1 MASSGSSQ
9 IGSMTSQ
16 ADILC
21 WCSRQSDVEESLDE
35 VPRDDEEKRANI
47 RHILLRPDTYIG
59 SIEAVKQAMWVIDN
73 RNLVHR
79 VISFVPGLYK
89 ICDDVLVASADH
101 KRQYPSSNCIKINI
115 DSENSVISVRIS
127 GRGIPISEH
136 AREVTHTPRN
146 VDVTCAGN
154 ESGNTVL
161 PNVFSKKFTVLTA
174 CRYHR
179 RAVEQSW
186 IDNMSKKDNIR
197 ETTFDGDDDFVEIT
211 FSPDLEKFSI
221 AQLDS
226 DTVALLSRRAYDV
239 AGCLDNVNVFLNEK
253 ELPISG
259 FKAYVDF
266 YVKSVQSE
274 DSQPLK
280 VVHEQV
286 NPRWEVCLCMSEK
299 GFQQVSF
306 VNSITT
312 TKGGRHVDHV
322 ADQIV
327 TVLMERV
334 KERIA
339 EGVDIKPYQ
348 IKNHMFVFVNCWIEN
363 PTFDS
368 RTRQNMVLPS
378 ANFAAECQLGEEFLE
393 GALSCGIVES
403 VVRWIQAH
411 KENVTDQEQ
420 TTTSQKP
427 LKLWG
432 IPKFDDARE
441 AGGENSSK
449 CTLILAEGDSARAFA
464 RGGLGVAGRHL
475 YGVYPIRY
483 KLMNVRD
490 ASSRQ
495 VRDNVDICN
504 IMAILGLEFE
514 KMYDTPESLNSL
526 RYGRV
531 MIMANQD
538 VEGAHFKGLLINFFH
553 HNWPALLKQEFLEQ
567 FVTPVVKVFKGEQA
581 FHFFTNS
588 EEWKKHTPE
597 SRAWKVK
604 NYKGLG
610 TSTMKEAREYFND
623 IHRHKIPFK
632 YEGPQDDEAIE
643 LAFSRRKCDERR
655 SWMVDFMV
663 ERRKKREAGMEERS
677 LYSKETGR
685 ISYKDFIN
693 KELVAYF
700 LQDNERCIPAMADG
714 LKPSQRKVLYTCFEK
729 YDNEEVKVVE
739 LAAAVS
745 EITSYRFGEQSLM
758 STIINL
764 AQNFV
769 GSNNLN
775 LLQPIGQFGTRLRGG
790 RDAASPRYIFTQLS
804 SLARLLFP
812 ACDDN
817 LLTYLHDD
825 DNQRI
830 EPENYV
836 PIIPMVLVNGS
847 EGIGTG
853 WSTRICKYDVREV
866 VDNIRRMIAGEEP
879 VPMLPSYRKF
889 KGTIEEVEPNR
900 FLVTGVIEVVDS
912 TTVVITEL
920 PIGTWTQIYREQ
932 VLERMLHC
940 VSDFDELHV
949 DGEVRFVV
957 KMSQDEL
964 RKAEEADLHKVFR
977 LQTTLSQTMVLFDTH
992 GCIRRYDNAREILK
1006 EFFSLRMELY
1016 HKRKTHL
1023 EGLLR
1028 AESSRIGNQVRF
1040 IEERTEGKIRIEN
1053 MSTEEAIQLL
1063 AQRGYDSDPVE
1074 ARMGSQGNGASD
1086 SEETGD
1092 EGDGV
1097 SESGPA
1103 SGPDFKYL
1111 LGMAMWS
1118 LTKEKK
1124 EELLR
1129 HRDKK
1134 EQELSDLK
1142 KKTAG
1147 MLWLEDLQALSRELD
1162 PFRSTENTRGS
1173 KHAKTVKKSKTRQ
1186 IKTRDKTK
1194 T

>member
-1 MASSGSSQ
+1 M
-9 IGSMTSQ
+9 
-16 ADILC
+16 
-21 WCSRQSDVEESLDE
+21 
-35 VPRDDEEKRANI
+35 
-47 RHILLRPDTYIG
+47 
-59 SIEAVKQAMWVIDN
+59 
-73 RNLVHR
+73 RN
-79 VISFVPGLYK
+79 S
-89 ICDDVLVASADH
+89 
-101 KRQYPSSNCIKINI
+101 
-115 DSENSVISVRIS
+115 
-127 GRGIPISEH
+127 
-136 AREVTHTPRN
+136 
-146 VDVTCAGN
+146 DVTCAGY
-154 ESGNTVL
+154 EGDNTVL
-161 PNVFSKKFTVLTA
+161 PKVFGKKFTVLTA

-186 IDNMSKKDNIR
+186 MDNMNKKDVIR
-197 ETTFDGDDDFVEIT
+197 KTTFDGDDDFVEIT
-211 FSPDLEKFSI
+211 FSPYLEKFNM
-221 AQLDS
+221 ARLDG
-226 DTVALLSRRAYDV
+226 DTVALLSRRAYDI
-239 AGCLDNVNVFLNEK
+239 AGCLDNVNVFLNGQ

-259 FKAYVDF
+259 FKAYVDL
-266 YVKSVQSE
+266 YVKSVQGE

-299 GFQQVSF
+299 GFQEVSF
-306 VNSITT
+306 INGIAT

-334 KERIA
+334 KEKIA

-348 IKNHMFVFVNCWIEN
+348 IKDHMFVFVNCWIEK

-368 RTRQNMVLPS
+368 QTRENMVLPS
-378 ANFAAECQLGEEFLE
+378 ANFAHDCQLGEEFLE

-403 VVRWIQAH
+403 VVRWIQAR
-411 KENVTDQEQ
+411 KQNVTDQEQ
-420 TTTSQKP
+420 ATASQNP
-427 LKLWG
+427 SKLRG

-441 AGGENSSK
+441 AGGKNSSK

-464 RGGLGVAGRHL
+464 RGGLGVAGRDR
-475 YGVYPIRY
+475 YGVYSIRH

-495 VRDNVDICN
+495 VRDNTDIIN

-514 KMYDTPESLNSL
+514 ELYDTPESFNSL

-531 MIMANQD
+531 MIIANQD
-538 VEGAHFKGLLINFFH
+538 VEGAHFTGLLINFFH
-553 HNWPALLKQEFLEQ
+553 HNWPALLRQEFLEQ
-567 FVTPVVKVFKGEQA
+567 FVTPVVKVCKGGQK
-581 FHFFTNS
+581 FHFFSNS
-588 EEWKKHTPE
+588 EFKEWKKCTPK

-604 NYKGLG
+604 YYRGLG
-610 TSTMKEAREYFND
+610 TSTMKEAKEYFSD
-623 IHRHKIPFK
+623 MHRHKIPFI
-632 YEGPQDDEAIE
+632 YEGPKDDEAIE

-663 ERRKKREAGMEERS
+663 ARRKNREAGLEERS
-677 LYSKETGR
+677 MNSKETRR
-685 ISYKDFIN
+685 ISYNDFIN

-700 LQDNERCIPAMADG
+700 LQDNERCIPAIADG

-729 YDNEEVKVVE
+729 YENEEVQVAE

-745 EITSYRFGEQSLM
+745 EITSYRFSEQSLM

-764 AQNFV
+764 AQDFV

-775 LLQPIGQFGTRLRGG
+775 LLQPIGQFGTRLHGG
-790 RDAASPRYIFTQLS
+790 KDAASPRYIFTQFS
-804 SLARLLFP
+804 SLTRYLFP
-812 ACDDN
+812 AHDDN
-817 LLTYLHDD
+817 LLTYLYDD
-825 DNQRI
+825 DQRI

-866 VDNIRRMIAGEEP
+866 VANIRRMIAGEEP

-889 KGTIEEVEPNR
+889 KGTIEELEPNR
-900 FLVTGVIEVVDS
+900 FLVTGVIDVVDS

-932 VLERMLHC
+932 VLERMLYY
-940 VSDFDELHV
+940 VSSDDGGHTITDFDELHV

-964 RKAEEADLHKVFR
+964 RKAKESGLYKVFR
-977 LQTTLSQTMVLFDTH
+977 LQTTLSQTMVLFDRH

-1023 EGLLR
+1023 EGLLQ
-1028 AESSRIGNQVRF
+1028 AESSRIRNQARF
-1040 IEERTEGKIRIEN
+1040 IEERIEGKIRIESMGIEN
-1053 MSTEEAIQLL
+1053 AIQLL
-1063 AQRGYDSDPVE
+1063 AQRGYDSDPVKAWKE
-1074 ARMGSQGNGASD
+1074 SQGNEASD
-1086 SEETGD
+1086 SEEIGD
-1092 EGDGV
+1092 EGDGAT
-1097 SESGPA
+1097 SEFGSA
-1103 SGPDFKYL
+1103 SGLDFNYL
-1111 LGMAMWS
+1111 LEMDMWS
-1118 LTKEKK
+1118 LTKDKK
-1124 EELLR
+1124 EELLS

-1142 KKTAG
+1142 GKAAD
-1147 MLWLEDLQALSRELD
+1147 MLWLEDLEALSHELD
-1162 PFRSTENTRGS
+1162 RID
-1173 KHAKTVKKSKTRQ
+1173 VLDCRQ
-1186 IKTRDKTK
+1186 
-1194 T
+1194 

>member
-1 MASSGSSQ
+1 
-9 IGSMTSQ
+9 
-16 ADILC
+16 
-21 WCSRQSDVEESLDE
+21 
-35 VPRDDEEKRANI
+35 
-47 RHILLRPDTYIG
+47 
-59 SIEAVKQAMWVIDN
+59 MWVIDN

-89 ICDDVLVASADH
+89 ICDDVL
-101 KRQYPSSNCIKINI
+101 
-115 DSENSVISVRIS
+115 
-127 GRGIPISEH
+127 
-136 AREVTHTPRN
+136 
-146 VDVTCAGN
+146 DVTCAGN

-186 IDNMSKKDNIR
+186 IDNMSKKDTIR
-197 ETTFDGDDDFVEIT
+197 ETTFDGDDDFLEIT

-266 YVKSVQSE
+266 YVKSVQGE
-274 DSQPLK
+274 ESQPLK

-306 VNSITT
+306 VNSIAT

-334 KERIA
+334 KEKIA

-348 IKNHMFVFVNCWIEN
+348 IKNHMFVFVNCWIEK

-368 RTRQNMVLPS
+368 QTRENMVLPS
-378 ANFAAECQLGEEFLE
+378 VKFAAECQLGEEFLE
-393 GALSCGIVES
+393 RALSCGIVES
-403 VVRWIQAH
+403 VVRWIQAR
-411 KENVTDQEQ
+411 EQNVTDQEQ
-420 TTTSQKP
+420 ATASQKP
-427 LKLWG
+427 LKLRG

-464 RGGLGVAGRHL
+464 RGGLGVAGRDR

-514 KMYDTPESLNSL
+514 KLYDTPESLNSL
-526 RYGRV
+526 RYGKV
-531 MIMANQD
+531 MIIANQD

-553 HNWPALLKQEFLEQ
+553 HNWPALLRRDFLEQ
-567 FVTPVVKVFKGEQA
+567 FVTPVVKVSKEEQK
-581 FHFFTNS
+581 FHFFSNS
-588 EEWKKHTPE
+588 ELKKWKKHTTN
-597 SRAWKVK
+597 SRGWKVK
-604 NYKGLG
+604 FYKGLG
-610 TSTMKEAREYFND
+610 TSTMKEAKEYFSD
-623 IHRHKIPFK
+623 MHRHKISFN
-632 YEGPQDDEAIE
+632 YEGPHDDEAIE

-663 ERRKKREAGMEERS
+663 ERRKNREVGMEERS

-830 EPENYV
+830 EPQNYV

-920 PIGTWTQIYREQ
+920 PIGTWTQIYSEQ

-940 VSDFDELHV
+940 ISSDSGGHTITDFDELHV
-949 DGEVRFVV
+949 DDEVRFVV

-977 LQTTLSQTMVLFDTH
+977 LQTTLSQTMVLFDRH
-992 GCIRRYDNAREILK
+992 SCIRRYDNALEIMK

-1040 IEERTEGKIRIEN
+1040 VEERIEGKIRIES
-1053 MSTEEAIQLL
+1053 MGTENVIQVLV
-1063 AQRGYDSDPVE
+1063 QRGYDSDPVKAWKE
-1074 ARMGSQGNGASD
+1074 SQGNGAAD
-1086 SEETGD
+1086 TEEAGD
-1092 EGDGV
+1092 EGDGAM
-1097 SESGPA
+1097 SKSGPA
-1103 SGPDFKYL
+1103 SGPDFNYL
-1111 LGMAMWS
+1111 LGMEMWS

-1124 EELLR
+1124 DELLR

-1134 EQELSDLK
+1134 EQEFSALK
-1142 KKTAG
+1142 DKTAD
-1147 MLWLEDLQALSRELD
+1147 MLWLEDLEALSHELD
-1162 PFRSTENTRGS
+1162 RTDVLDCRHTENSYRGS
-1173 KHAKTVKKSKTRQ
+1173 KTVKTSKTRQ
-1186 IKTRDKTK
+1186 IKTRNKTK